1 MARDPLKAL
10 SDKTHNKA
18 IQQEE
23 STEDDLQ
30 LFLHINLESFPH
42 RIEAHH
48 VQNSSLLHVIL
59 NWKCYP
65 TSHTCGNKHM
75 EDLASHRPLSTPL
88 IVLQDSAH
96 QEAGALDGNPWELA
110 KWPGDGEAVGHP
122 DPEEEQVVEGSV
134 QVGH

>member
-1 MARDPLKAL
+1 MARDPLRAL

-42 RIEAHH
+42 RIEVHH
-48 VQNSSLLHVIL
+48 VQNSSLLYVIL

-65 TSHTCGNKHM
+65 TSHTCENKHM
-75 EDLASHRPLSTPL
+75 EDLASH
-88 IVLQDSAH
+88 
-96 QEAGALDGNPWELA
+96 
-110 KWPGDGEAVGHP
+110 
-122 DPEEEQVVEGSV
+122 
-134 QVGH
+134 

>member
-1 MARDPLKAL
+1 
-10 SDKTHNKA
+10 
-18 IQQEE
+18 
-23 STEDDLQ
+23 
-30 LFLHINLESFPH
+30 
-42 RIEAHH
+42 
-48 VQNSSLLHVIL
+48 
-59 NWKCYP
+59 
-65 TSHTCGNKHM
+65 M